1 MSATISEEK
10 KRKLYEIRKKHLD
23 MINYNMKKDEIM
35 GKLHTTYNNLC
46 RLGMRGEVSKKIE
59 HYKMEINSIDYK
71 KESYEDGLK
80 QLQELESRIL
90 EDIPEFYNQTYFK

>member
-1 MSATISEEK
+1 
-10 KRKLYEIRKKHLD
+10 

-35 GKLHTTYNNLC
+35 GKLHTAYNNLC

-59 HYKMEINSIDYK
+59 HYKMKISEIDYR
-71 KESYEDGLK
+71 KESYEDGVK
-80 QLQELESRIL
+80 QLEELEKRIL